1 MREYKPLFYI
11 VSLLFLI
18 NTLNA
23 QNQIEDSYQ
32 EYFQAPREVVY
43 LHVSKDIFLPEEE
56 IWFKGYL
63 YDQKNAKPSK
73 ISKTINVG
81 VYDSTGVLKKEQLYY
96 LNDGFFK
103 GSVKV
108 DSTFADG
115 RYFLKAKTN
124 WMRNFNDGNSFFKEL
139 SKTNP
144 SSMWSNSINTL
155 LFCFHAFLKTGP
167 YDTISMLY

>member
-103 GSVKV
+103 G
-108 DSTFADG
+108 
-115 RYFLKAKTN
+115 
-124 WMRNFNDGNSFFKEL
+124 
-139 SKTNP
+139 
-144 SSMWSNSINTL
+144 
-155 LFCFHAFLKTGP
+155 
-167 YDTISMLY
+167 